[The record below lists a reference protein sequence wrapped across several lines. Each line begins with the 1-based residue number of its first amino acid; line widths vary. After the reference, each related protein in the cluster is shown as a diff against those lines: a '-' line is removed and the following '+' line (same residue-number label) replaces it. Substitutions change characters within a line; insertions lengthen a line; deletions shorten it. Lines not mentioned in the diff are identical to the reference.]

1 MNIVNKENLQRFFNG
16 LKSKFISS
24 INGQLPDAT
33 GALSLTTVPEAE
45 NLISSTD
52 QTIQDT
58 FIYRTTGGSASISS
72 GTARLL
78 SIQGNTI
85 RENYIPES
93 WTFSFA
99 YPNESDYGL
108 TAEIIDEG
116 LWREHYSTTGD
127 VTFTWDGFMWGEN
140 ANPLNCGVNIDGFIG
155 EETLTLISKPDTLTV
170 EVNVDNYKEHAGSSA
185 VDNITYEFICNTVGT
200 EQTLGWFLDN
210 EQITLSDYGVA
221 VNGTLTDEDRIV
233 IEYSGVMTGQ
243 VVLSVN
249 YVTEQKGII
258 YNVKPQS
265 FESTKFNSFNPDN
278 VIVGYGIVENT
289 IVAQANHRLC
299 FCEAVG
305 GLEQGYVAYLP
316 NGTIYN
322 IGFSSVLPEAG
333 GTIDMM
339 GTIDENLGVIAGFN
353 INGYVVVE
361 TSTITDLQIHPQ
373 WSGKANTE
381 VAAYETPSII
391 TFDYTQIPAWG
402 LVKVNNTYDE
412 LNLELQR
419 YIQRIGREAIETGT
433 HAESECIEDT
443 TYRYYV
449 LDVPNIINVEVETD
463 EYTANDYGTEKFIYN
478 TGAVNVPV
486 SCIISYGQNL
496 VDKLRTDVIT
506 ISDQQLNQNQL
517 KSIYNNLHLINAI
530 YPIGS
535 IYMSTQNVSPATF
548 LGGTW
553 NQIQGRFL
561 LGASSTYTAGTTGG
575 EATHTLTV
583 NEMPSHN
590 HTAQRVGNKLD
601 AGGKIG
607 LAVGQ
612 TTYVTYDTNIRFT
625 GGNQPHNNMPPYLAV
640 YMWERT
646 G

>member
-24 INGQLPDAT
+24 INGNLPDAD

-45 NLISSTD
+45 NLASSTD

-78 SIQGNTI
+78 SIRGNTI
-85 RENYIPES
+85 RENYTPES
-93 WTFSFA
+93 WAFSFT
-99 YPNESDYGL
+99 YPSGSDYGL

-116 LWREHYSTTGD
+116 LWREQYSIAGD
-127 VTFTWDGFMWGEN
+127 VTFRWDGTMWETS
-140 ANPLNCGVNIDGFIG
+140 ANPFNCGVSIDGFVS
-155 EETLTLISKPDTLTV
+155 EATLTAMPREGSSLQITADLDTYKEGIGSDVNTNTVYEFVYDSQNTCWFVGDTQVSNLTQYGVSITGTPAWDDAFTLTYICELTGSFTLTV
-170 EVNVDNYKEHAGSSA
+170 NY
-185 VDNITYEFICNTVGT
+185 TV
-200 EQTLGWFLDN
+200 
-210 EQITLSDYGVA
+210 
-221 VNGTLTDEDRIV
+221 
-233 IEYSGVMTGQ
+233 
-243 VVLSVN
+243 
-249 YVTEQKGII
+249 EQKGII

-278 VIVGYGIVENT
+278 VIAGYGIVENT
-289 IVAQANHRLC
+289 IAAQANHYLC

-316 NGTIYN
+316 DGTIYN
-322 IGFSSVLPEAG
+322 IGFSSVLPEVDG
-333 GTIDMM
+333 IINMM
-339 GTIDENLGVIAGFN
+339 GIIDENLGVITGFSED
-353 INGYVVVE
+353 GYVVVE

-381 VAAYETPSII
+381 VAAYESPSVI
-391 TFDYTQIPAWG
+391 TFDYTQVPTWG
-402 LVKVNNTYDE
+402 LVRVNDTYDE
-412 LNLELQR
+412 LNLESQR

-433 HAESECIEDT
+433 HAESECIEDE

-478 TGAVNVPV
+478 IGAVNVPV

-496 VDKLRTDVIT
+496 VDKLRTDVVM
-506 ISDQQLNQNQL
+506 ISDQQLSQNQL

-535 IYMSTQNVSPATF
+535 IYMSTQNISPATF

-553 NQIQGRFL
+553 NRIQGRFL
-561 LGASSTYTAGTTGG
+561 LGADTNHLAGSSGG
-575 EATHTLTV
+575 EETHTLIAD
-583 NEMPSHN
+583 EMPIHN
-590 HTAQRVGNKLD
+590 HGI
-601 AGGKIG
+601 GGTG
-607 LAVGQ
+607 VARG
-612 TTYVTYDTNIRFT
+612 TTSTYDAFKLQTWT
-625 GGNQPHNNMPPYLAV
+625 GSNNWRNGTGSAGKGQPHNNMPPYLAV